1 MTGKEVL
8 AQIRAERTPDQQ
20 FIKWWRKEEDWLD
33 FDVIDTF
40 VANTS
45 DGEEIGGFEL
55 VGYDEMWQQLEEVA
69 PGRVAKTQR
78 GGEPLVAWKRKSGE
92 ERECPFTPQALI
104 DIFDSETK
112 GSYVD

>member
-1 MTGKEVL
+1 MTGREVL
-8 AQIRAERTPDQQ
+8 EQIKTTRTSDQQ

-45 DGEEIGGFEL
+45 DSEEIGGFEL
-55 VGYDEMWQQLEEVA
+55 VGYDEMWAFLEKVA

-78 GGEPLVAWKRKSGE
+78 GGEYLVSWKKKSGE
-92 ERECPFTPQALI
+92 ERECLYTPQALV
-104 DIFDSETK
+104 DIFDTET
-112 GSYVD
+112 GGNYVD